1 MKRIICLLLTFAT
14 LLFCLC
20 SCKMR
25 YLPVYGKAMD
35 MPYFVIQELPTKNA
49 GGETTL
55 DFWIGE
61 KVSESDY
68 EGYTTVYDG
77 FLGKGY
83 AEDVLSSA
91 SVRTEKYVH
100 YTVRNYP
107 KVDSKT
113 ISNVRAYNRAN
124 SLMWKQY
131 SISFWMCGVLSIASI
146 WARWCAAAY
155 TILIFA
161 GSIGGGIWLVL
172 RYQQISRKY
181 TVKTQN

>member
-1 MKRIICLLLTFAT
+1 MSGADIFGVIIMALCGFGCGA
-14 LLFCLC
+14 LFFGIG
-20 SCKMR
+20 
-25 YLPVYGKAMD
+25 VW
-35 MPYFVIQELPTKNA
+35 A
-49 GGETTL
+49 GRQKKPMH
-55 DFWIGE
+55 FWSG
-61 KVSESDY
+61 S
-68 EGYTTVYDG
+68 
-77 FLGKGY
+77 
-83 AEDVLSSA
+83 
-91 SVRTEKYVH
+91 
-100 YTVRNYP
+100 
-107 KVDSKT
+107 KVDPKT

-124 SLMWKQY
+124 SLMWKQF